1 MDKENNGSQE
11 MCYRRQTMKERG
23 W

>member
-1 MDKENNGSQE
+1 MNRPQE

-23 W
+23 R